1 MKEINPNDYA
11 YVAANLAAEIE
22 ARNFF
27 SGTIRTEHDG
37 FTSELLTT
45 LIIYRQKP
53 QADCGPTPLLGPIT
67 DVVPVWWELHTF
79 EPDGEE
85 VFNDFSFSDVK
96 PLLLRR

>member
-37 FTSELLTT
+37 FESELLAT
-45 LIIYRQKP
+45 LIIYRQKALP
-53 QADCGPTPLLGPIT
+53 EEGPTTLLGPIV
-67 DVVPVWWELHTF
+67 DVVPVWWEFHTF
-79 EPDGEE
+79 DPDGEE
-85 VFNDFSFSDVK
+85 VLNDFSFSDIK
-96 PLLLRR
+96 PLLINS